1 MGLIPLREPVLSAT
15 RRISDCPQNVV
26 RSYHMGSKILPHGKH
41 ADCGLMVLLLAGDVA
56 LPGDPSTVS
65 GPNH

>member
-1 MGLIPLREPVLSAT
+1 MIEA
-15 RRISDCPQNVV
+15 
-26 RSYHMGSKILPHGKH
+26 
-41 ADCGLMVLLLAGDVA
+41 ACGLMVLLLAGDVA